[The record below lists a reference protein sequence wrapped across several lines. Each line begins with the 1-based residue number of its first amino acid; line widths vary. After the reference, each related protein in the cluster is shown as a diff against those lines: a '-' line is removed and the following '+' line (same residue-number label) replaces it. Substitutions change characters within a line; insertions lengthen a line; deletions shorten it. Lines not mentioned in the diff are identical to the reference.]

1 MESLARDHTASK
13 WQIQAV
19 VPDNV
24 ILVFF
29 TTMLYILSFNNF
41 FQRIFVTRKNNEVY
55 TKVQADCY
63 RPIRWDSCIPWTTVC
78 CSLSDAFSPWEAD
91 VTQRDGHGRMM
102 LSLTRRG
109 QQSVRLIREG
119 DMIWCQW
126 TTGSMKWMEGYKDR
140 QAPARMWRV
149 SNDTFQRFLSF

>member
-1 MESLARDHTASK
+1 MESLARDYTASK

-19 VPDNV
+19 VPVNV

-63 RPIRWDSCIPWTTVC
+63 RPIRWDSCIPRTTVC

-91 VTQRDGHGRMM
+91 GTQRDGHGRTM
-102 LSLTRRG
+102 LSLTQEGSAESETWFGVNG
-109 QQSVRLIREG
+109 QQVVWNGWKVIKIDRPLPECGGSQ
-119 DMIWCQW
+119 MILFG
-126 TTGSMKWMEGYKDR
+126 GS
-140 QAPARMWRV
+140 
-149 SNDTFQRFLSF
+149 

>member
-63 RPIRWDSCIPWTTVC
+63 RPIR
-78 CSLSDAFSPWEAD
+78 
-91 VTQRDGHGRMM
+91 
-102 LSLTRRG
+102 
-109 QQSVRLIREG
+109 
-119 DMIWCQW
+119 
-126 TTGSMKWMEGYKDR
+126 
-140 QAPARMWRV
+140 
-149 SNDTFQRFLSF
+149 